1 MCHKRVAFFVYNL
14 IKNMALPYYEPF
26 GAVIVP
32 LGLFG
37 SVILATLFLLPY
49 NQIQIN
55 PKMNNQIS
63 PLLTED
69 AIPFIGI
76 RCLDNKQAKQFLNKV
91 AGVIN
96 DTLDDS
102 CRVSNLQTNSKTDC
116 LFEYAN
122 GARVRILVEL
132 PELNHREEAV

>member
-1 MCHKRVAFFVYNL
+1 
-14 IKNMALPYYEPF
+14 
-26 GAVIVP
+26 
-32 LGLFG
+32 
-37 SVILATLFLLPY
+37 
-49 NQIQIN
+49 
-55 PKMNNQIS
+55 MNKQIS

-69 AIPFIGI
+69 HIPFFGI